1 MSELTGG
8 EEVLSAGDV
17 IRYDWDGTWYR
28 GVVQSRNKVAGWYSI
43 LFIDGAAIVQLTAQ
57 TLGSKWFRLPAD
69 DGQAAEAKEEEA
81 KEEEAKEEEAKEED
95 AAEDDYAGGAAGSGG
110 VGTSSHYRGVS
121 WKAQATA
128 HDPKAGRWEARI
140 MRGTKRQHLGYFA
153 AETDAAV
160 AYAHAAAEEESA
172 GGDGADSVVHH
183 LNHRGVTWSKRAGG
197 RKTGGAWEVRIT
209 RNHKRQHIGYFDAH
223 AEACAAYA
231 AAAAAMLVLVGDG
244 RTSASACSPAVKE
257 AAGANARAVKEAAGA
272 ARRSEAKLAG
282 SAATPT
288 AMAAPATPAVPSFR
302 RLIEEALGALG
313 KVRDPPAAL
322 QHTTAHYS
330 TLQHTTAHYSTL

>member
-1 MSELTGG
+1 
-8 EEVLSAGDV
+8 
-17 IRYDWDGTWYR
+17 
-28 GVVQSRNKVAGWYSI
+28 
-43 LFIDGAAIVQLTAQ
+43 
-57 TLGSKWFRLPAD
+57 
-69 DGQAAEAKEEEA
+69 
-81 KEEEAKEEEAKEED
+81 
-95 AAEDDYAGGAAGSGG
+95 
-110 VGTSSHYRGVS
+110 
-121 WKAQATA
+121 
-128 HDPKAGRWEARI
+128 

-257 AAGANARAVKEAAGA
+257 AAGA

-330 TLQHTTAHYSTL
+330 TL